1 MEDDM
6 TELRSDAA
14 VPTDRPQRWIKQ
26 LASHLG
32 RKAEVREDPDGAV
45 VLVLAGGTCRMS
57 GDDALLR
64 LAAGAPDEEALA
76 RVEHV
81 VGSHLERFASTEG
94 LTVDWQRAS

>member
-1 MEDDM
+1 M

-14 VPTDRPQRWIKQ
+14 VPTNRPQRWIKQ